1 MNAEKK
7 QLAWD
12 IMTNFVES
20 RYSSWFM
27 NLDYKRKDVEADELD
42 IVSLEFEEF
51 DEDTMTPVEPRRVF
65 QIDQAKVIKAMRTI
79 TMTDFRINDEL
90 KRRIYEALSEED
102 YLDLDAETDDCIIQV
117 AAFGELVYG

>member
-20 RYSSWFM
+20 GYSQWFM

-42 IVSLEFEEF
+42 ITELSFEEF
-51 DEDTMTPVEPRRVF
+51 DEDTMKPIEPRRVY
-65 QIDQAKVIKAMRTI
+65 QITPVLVLSAMSKI
-79 TMTDFRINDEL
+79 ALGKISINDEL
-90 KRRIYEALSEED
+90 AKRISESLADED